1 MIFKENIY
9 PYLGSIC
16 HNILEV
22 GAVNILQ
29 HVQPLVQRDILVV
42 HLHVVENIQQ
52 FLSSFDFVQRNG
64 DNMALGLVGN
74 SLDGRSLPAARLT
87 VEQKAH
93 GVRNTPGFVP
103 GLVVLEKVDASQN
116 IFLFR
121 EKYVV
126 EGFSGFKPEKNIF
139 N

>member
-1 MIFKENIY
+1 MIFEENIY

-22 GAVNILQ
+22 GAINILQ
-29 HVQPLVQRDILVV
+29 NVQPLVQRNILVV
-42 HLHVVENIQQ
+42 HLHIVENIQQ
-52 FLSSFDFVQRNG
+52 FLSSFNFVQRNG
-64 DNMALGLVGN
+64 DNMTLGLVSN

-87 VEQKAH
+87 VEQESH
-93 GVRNTPGFVP
+93 GVRYTAGFVP
-103 GLVVLEKVDASQN
+103 GLVILEKVDAPQN

-126 EGFSGFKPEKNIF
+126 KGFS
-139 N
+139 